1 MVEKGPKIMR
11 SAGACTLS
19 GLIARGIFSNLLLT
33 TTVPLFKVGSVS
45 YTMMAA
51 VPPQDT
57 TPTLPKDMSASK
69 GEPSALAQ
77 PATRHDEF
85 YFTDEMTVFQ
95 VGDRLFRVHQHF
107 LAENSLVFSSMFSLP
122 AAAPT
127 PAPPEGT
134 SDANP
139 ILLSGVTEH
148 EFETLLRYF
157 YKSMHDGFALPQASW
172 IALLSI
178 AHHFDFPNVRA
189 RAVREVFAAPGAQ
202 APDAPDLL
210 LLVAVAERYDVP
222 PGTVLPALA
231 ALVAR
236 PAPLSEAEVARS
248 TALTVS
254 RLAAA
259 REEFVRRTAG
269 PAPQPL
275 GLAPWLGGE
284 RGWKEDAAREIVR
297 KIWVIPTRSRARLA
311 AGSRRCEVPGGGAGG
326 LARAGASRAAESRSC
341 VVGFSGP
348 ALSLY
353 HMLCIFWNL
362 GTRPSSCSF
371 ASSRKPSHG
380 E

>member
-1 MVEKGPKIMR
+1 
-11 SAGACTLS
+11 
-19 GLIARGIFSNLLLT
+19 
-33 TTVPLFKVGSVS
+33 
-45 YTMMAA
+45 MMAA

-122 AAAPT
+122 RVPVPAPAAASTSPDGSAAPT

-297 KIWVIPTRSRARLA
+297 KIWVIPD
-311 AGSRRCEVPGGGAGG
+311 EKP
-326 LARAGASRAAESRSC
+326 
-341 VVGFSGP
+341 
-348 ALSLY
+348 
-353 HMLCIFWNL
+353 
-362 GTRPSSCSF
+362 RPSG
-371 ASSRKPSHG
+371 RRITTM
-380 E
+380 